1 MLDAINLERKGIP
14 AAVVG
19 QDKLIDTTGKGM
31 ARAQG
36 YPTMNFAVIP
46 YAVTDWGGAATDA
59 EVNEKAETAAP
70 QVGRILTGEP

>member
-19 QDKLIDTTGKGM
+19 QDKLINTTGKGM

-36 YPTMNFAVIP
+36 YPTMSFAVIP
-46 YAVTDWGGAATDA
+46 YSATDWGGAATDA
-59 EVNEKAETAAP
+59 ELKEKADTAAP
-70 QVGRILTGEP
+70 QVARILTGEL